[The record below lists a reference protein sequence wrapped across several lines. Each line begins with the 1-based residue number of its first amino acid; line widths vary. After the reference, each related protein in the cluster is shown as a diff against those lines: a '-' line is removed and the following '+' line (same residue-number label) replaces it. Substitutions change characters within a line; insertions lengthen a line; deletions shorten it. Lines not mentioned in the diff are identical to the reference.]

1 MQSGEWSVDDGGGEA
16 AARYG
21 YVAPDVWLEI
31 AYHACGVVCQNARVY
46 EPSAG
51 VKHHEGEITVDIV
64 LENSDYSPP
73 CRYWRA
79 TANALRI
86 GIGERQTERKREN
99 CAAYPCH
106 WQKVYTI
113 AIAKAK
119 GTIYL
124 TSSPTPQCRLE
135 CLSVR
140 GQYRPNRAPNPE
152 SAVGSRVRPARQSRD
167 CLRGRPLHTPVL
179 SAMVCSAYGVG
190 TAHPCT
196 GAYGVTRRIPAPP
209 ETFLSA

>member
-1 MQSGEWSVDDGGGEA
+1 MKSFSNGTVEVFSGSDGFAIAAVKRFDAGRRGEVDLQPGERSVDDGGGEA

-79 TANALRI
+79 TAKSLRA

-106 WQKVYTI
+106 WQKVHTI
-113 AIAKAK
+113 AIAKASK
-119 GTIYL
+119 GPSFG
-124 TSSPTPQCRLE
+124 SSQI
-135 CLSVR
+135 R
-140 GQYRPNRAPNPE
+140 GFGIMPDICY
-152 SAVGSRVRPARQSRD
+152 
-167 CLRGRPLHTPVL
+167 
-179 SAMVCSAYGVG
+179 
-190 TAHPCT
+190 
-196 GAYGVTRRIPAPP
+196 
-209 ETFLSA
+209 